1 MLHRLFYAGVR
12 AFARDLQIMTALR
25 KYIIA
30 GLLVW
35 LPLVITV
42 AIIKFVIDLLDGT
55 ILLLPPEYRPEA
67 LLGFS
72 VPGFGILLAV
82 GILIL
87 TGMFAA
93 NLLGRRLVQ
102 VWETALG
109 KIPLV
114 RNIYNSV
121 KQISTTLL
129 ASQSKS
135 FRKVVLVEYPRKDC
149 WCIGFLSNEHVE
161 TDRGITDQQLQS
173 IYLPTTPNPTS
184 GFNLLIPER
193 DIIELDMS
201 VEDGFKFI
209 ISMGVI
215 VPEGEIRQMVQSGTV
230 AARSSD
236 S

>member
-1 MLHRLFYAGVR
+1 
-12 AFARDLQIMTALR
+12 MTALR

-35 LPLVITV
+35 LPLLITV
-42 AIIKFVIDLLDGT
+42 ATIKFVVDLLDGT

-72 VPGFGILLAV
+72 IPGAGIVLAV
-82 GILIL
+82 AILIL

-102 VWETALG
+102 AWETALG

-121 KQISTTLL
+121 KQIATTLL
-129 ASQSKS
+129 ASRSKS
-135 FRKVVLVEYPRKDC
+135 FRKVVLVEYPRKDS
-149 WCIGFLSNEHVE
+149 WCIGFLVNEQLDAE
-161 TDRGITDQQLQS
+161 RGITDLQLQS

-184 GFNLLIPER
+184 GFNLLLPQR
-193 DIIELDMS
+193 DIIELDMT

-215 VPEGEIRQMVQSGTV
+215 VPDGKISRLMQENADT
-230 AARSSD
+230 ARS
-236 S
+236 

>member
-1 MLHRLFYAGVR
+1 
-12 AFARDLQIMTALR
+12 MTTLR

-35 LPLVITV
+35 LPRVITV
-42 AIIKFVIDLLDGT
+42 AIIKFVIDILDRT
-55 ILLLPPEYRPEA
+55 ILLLPPDYRPEA

-72 VPGFGILLAV
+72 IPGFGIILAV
-82 GILIL
+82 AILVV

-93 NLLGRRLVQ
+93 NLLGRRLVS
-102 VWETALG
+102 VWEAALG

-114 RNIYNSV
+114 RTIYNSV

-129 ASQSKS
+129 ATQSKS
-135 FRKVVLVEYPRKDC
+135 FRKVVLIEYPRKES
-149 WCIGFLSNEHVE
+149 WCIGFLSNEQVD
-161 TDRGITDQQLQS
+161 TDHGITDLQLQS

-184 GFNLLIPER
+184 GFNLLIPKR

-215 VPEGEIRQMVQSGTV
+215 VPEGKVRQLMQGSK
-230 AARSSD
+230 AAVD
-236 S
+236 A

>member
-1 MLHRLFYAGVR
+1 M
-12 AFARDLQIMTALR
+12 R

-42 AIIKFVIDLLDGT
+42 AIIKFVIDILDRT
-55 ILLLPPEYRPEA
+55 ILLLPPDYRPEA

-72 VPGFGILLAV
+72 IPGFGIILAV
-82 GILIL
+82 AILVV

-93 NLLGRRLVQ
+93 NLLGRRLVS
-102 VWETALG
+102 VWEAALG

-114 RNIYNSV
+114 RTIYNSV

-129 ASQSKS
+129 ATQSKS
-135 FRKVVLVEYPRKDC
+135 FRKVVLIEYPRKES
-149 WCIGFLSNEHVE
+149 WCIGFLSNEQVD
-161 TDRGITDQQLQS
+161 TDHGITDLQLQS

-184 GFNLLIPER
+184 GFNLLIPKR

-215 VPEGEIRQMVQSGTV
+215 VPEGKVRQLMQGSK
-230 AARSSD
+230 AAVD
-236 S
+236 A

>member
-1 MLHRLFYAGVR
+1 
-12 AFARDLQIMTALR
+12 MTALR

-42 AIIKFVIDLLDGT
+42 AIIKFVVDLLDGT
-55 ILLLPPEYRPEA
+55 VLLLPPEYRPEA
-67 LLGFS
+67 LLGVS
-72 VPGFGILLAV
+72 IPGFGIVLAV
-82 GILIL
+82 VILVV

-102 VWETALG
+102 LGEAALG
-109 KIPLV
+109 RIPLV

-121 KQISTTLL
+121 KQIATTLL
-129 ASQSKS
+129 ATQSKS
-135 FRKVVLVEYPRKDC
+135 FRKVVLVEYPRKDS
-149 WCIGFLSNEHVE
+149 WCIGFLVNEQVD
-161 TDRGITDQQLQS
+161 TDEAITGERLQS

-184 GFNLLIPER
+184 GFNLLLPER
-193 DIIELDMS
+193 EIIELDMS

-215 VPEGEIRQMVQSGTV
+215 VPDGKIKRLSQAAEETAVQ
-230 AARSSD
+230 
-236 S
+236 

>member
-1 MLHRLFYAGVR
+1 
-12 AFARDLQIMTALR
+12 MTALR

-35 LPLVITV
+35 LPLIITV
-42 AIIKFVIDLLDGT
+42 VTIKFVVDLLDGT

-72 VPGFGILLAV
+72 IPGSGIVLAV
-82 GILIL
+82 GVLIL

-121 KQISTTLL
+121 KQIATTLL

-135 FRKVVLVEYPRKDC
+135 FRKVVLVEYPRKDS
-149 WCIGFLSNEHVE
+149 WCIGFLVNEQLD
-161 TDRGITDQQLQS
+161 TDSAITDLQLQS

-184 GFNLLIPER
+184 GFNLLLPQR

-215 VPEGEIRQMVQSGTV
+215 VPEGEIRQMLPPGTV
-230 AARSSD
+230 AASSAD

>member
-1 MLHRLFYAGVR
+1 M
-12 AFARDLQIMTALR
+12 MTALR

-72 VPGFGILLAV
+72 IPGFGILLAV

-161 TDRGITDQQLQS
+161 TDRNITDERLQS

-215 VPEGEIRQMVQSGTV
+215 VPEGEIRQMLPPGAV
-230 AARSSD
+230 AAPTSD

>member
-1 MLHRLFYAGVR
+1 M
-12 AFARDLQIMTALR
+12 R

-35 LPLVITV
+35 LPLLITV
-42 AIIKFVIDLLDGT
+42 AIIKFVVDILDRT
-55 ILLLPPEYRPEA
+55 ILLLPPDYRPEA

-72 VPGFGILLAV
+72 IPGFGIVLAV
-82 GILIL
+82 AILVI

-93 NLLGRRLVQ
+93 NLLGRRLVS
-102 VWETALG
+102 VWEMALG

-129 ASQSKS
+129 ASQSNS
-135 FRKVVLVEYPRKDC
+135 FRKVVLIEYPRKDC
-149 WCIGFLSNEHVE
+149 WCIGFLSNEQVE
-161 TDRGITDQQLQS
+161 TDHSITDQQLQS

-184 GFNLLIPER
+184 GFNLLIPKR

-215 VPEGEIRQMVQSGTV
+215 VPDGKVRQLLQDSQ
-230 AARSSD
+230 AAVD
-236 S
+236 A

>member
-1 MLHRLFYAGVR
+1 
-12 AFARDLQIMTALR
+12 MTALR

-42 AIIKFVIDLLDGT
+42 AIIKFVVDLLDGT
-55 ILLLPPEYRPEA
+55 VVLLPPEYRPEA

-72 VPGFGILLAV
+72 IPGFGIVLAV
-82 GILIL
+82 VILVV

-93 NLLGRRLVQ
+93 NLLGRRMVQ
-102 VWETALG
+102 LWEAMLG
-109 KIPLV
+109 RIPLV

-121 KQISTTLL
+121 KQIATTLL
-129 ASQSKS
+129 STRSKS
-135 FRKVVLVEYPRKDC
+135 FRKVVLVEYPRKNS
-149 WCIGFLSNEHVE
+149 WCIGFLVNERVDTDE
-161 TDRGITDQQLQS
+161 AITDRRLQS

-184 GFNLLIPER
+184 GFNLLLPEEE
-193 DIIELDMS
+193 IIELDMS

-215 VPEGEIRQMVQSGTV
+215 VPHGKIKQLSQATAGTT
-230 AARSSD
+230 AP
-236 S
+236 

>member
-1 MLHRLFYAGVR
+1 MLHRLFYTGVR
-12 AFARDLQIMTALR
+12 AFARDLQTMTALR

-35 LPLVITV
+35 LPLIITV
-42 AIIKFVIDLLDGT
+42 AVIKFVVDLLDGT

-72 VPGFGILLAV
+72 IPGAGIVLALV
-82 GILIL
+82 VLVV

-102 VWETALG
+102 VWEAMLG
-109 KIPLV
+109 RIPLV
-114 RNIYNSV
+114 RSVYNSV

-129 ASQSKS
+129 ASQSTS

-161 TDRGITDQQLQS
+161 TDRAISDQQLQS
-173 IYLPTTPNPTS
+173 IYVPTTPNPTS

-193 DIIELDMS
+193 DIMELDMS

-215 VPEGEIRQMVQSGTV
+215 VPDGKINRLSQATGATTVQ
-230 AARSSD
+230 
-236 S
+236 

>member
-1 MLHRLFYAGVR
+1 M
-12 AFARDLQIMTALR
+12 MTALR

-55 ILLLPPEYRPEA
+55 VLLLPPEYRPEA

-72 VPGFGILLAV
+72 IPGFGILLAV

-161 TDRGITDQQLQS
+161 TDRRITDQQLQS

-215 VPEGEIRQMVQSGTV
+215 VPEGEIRQMLPSGAV
-230 AARSSD
+230 AASSSD

>member
-1 MLHRLFYAGVR
+1 
-12 AFARDLQIMTALR
+12 MTALR

-72 VPGFGILLAV
+72 IPGFGILLAV
-82 GILIL
+82 GVLIL

-215 VPEGEIRQMVQSGTV
+215 VPEGEIRQMLPSGAV
-230 AARSSD
+230 AAPSSD

>member
-1 MLHRLFYAGVR
+1 M
-12 AFARDLQIMTALR
+12 R

-42 AIIKFVIDLLDGT
+42 AIIKFVIDILDST
-55 ILLLPPEYRPEA
+55 ILLLPQEYRPEA

-72 VPGFGILLAV
+72 IPGFGIILAIGV
-82 GILIL
+82 LVVTGI
-87 TGMFAA
+87 FAA
-93 NLLGRRLVQ
+93 NLLGRRLVS
-102 VWETALG
+102 VWEAALG

-114 RNIYNSV
+114 RTIYNSV

-129 ASQSKS
+129 ASQSTS

-149 WCIGFLSNEHVE
+149 WCIGFLSNEQVE
-161 TDRGITDQQLQS
+161 TDHSITDQQLQS

-184 GFNLLIPER
+184 GFNLLIPKR
-193 DIIELDMS
+193 DIIELEMS

-215 VPEGEIRQMVQSGTV
+215 VPEGKLRQLIQDRK
-230 AARSSD
+230 AAGNS
-236 S
+236 

>member
-1 MLHRLFYAGVR
+1 
-12 AFARDLQIMTALR
+12 MTTLR

-42 AIIKFVIDLLDGT
+42 AIIKFVIDILDTT
-55 ILLLPPEYRPEA
+55 ILLLPPDYRPEA

-72 VPGFGILLAV
+72 IPGFGIILAV
-82 GILIL
+82 AILVV

-93 NLLGRRLVQ
+93 NLLGRRLVS
-102 VWETALG
+102 VWEAALG

-114 RNIYNSV
+114 RTIYNSV

-129 ASQSKS
+129 ATQSNS
-135 FRKVVLVEYPRKDC
+135 FRKVVLIEYPRKDC
-149 WCIGFLSNEHVE
+149 WCIGFLSNEQVE
-161 TDRGITDQQLQS
+161 TDHSITDQQLQS

-184 GFNLLIPER
+184 GFNLLIPKR

-215 VPEGEIRQMVQSGTV
+215 VPDGKVRQLLQDSQ
-230 AARSSD
+230 AAVD
-236 S
+236 A

>member
-1 MLHRLFYAGVR
+1 
-12 AFARDLQIMTALR
+12 MTALR

-35 LPLVITV
+35 LPLLITV
-42 AIIKFVIDLLDGT
+42 AIIKFVVDLLDGT
-55 ILLLPPEYRPEA
+55 VLLLPLEYRPEA

-72 VPGFGILLAV
+72 IPGFGIVLAFV
-82 GILIL
+82 ILVI

-102 VWETALG
+102 LWESLLG
-109 KIPLV
+109 RIPLV

-121 KQISTTLL
+121 KQIATTLL
-129 ASQSKS
+129 ATQSKS
-135 FRKVVLVEYPRKDC
+135 FRKVVLVEYPRKDS
-149 WCIGFLSNEHVE
+149 WCIGFLVNEQVDTDE
-161 TDRGITDQQLQS
+161 TITDRKLQS

-184 GFNLLIPER
+184 GFNLLLPEEE
-193 DIIELDMS
+193 ITELDMS

-215 VPEGEIRQMVQSGTV
+215 VPDGKIKQLAQSV
-230 AARSSD
+230 AGPATL
-236 S
+236 

>member
-1 MLHRLFYAGVR
+1 MCYPAPHSDRITFYR
-12 AFARDLQIMTALR
+12 TMTALR
-25 KYIIA
+25 RYIIA

-55 ILLLPPEYRPEA
+55 VLLLPPDYRPEA

-72 VPGFGILLAV
+72 IPGFGIVLAV
-82 GILIL
+82 VILLL

-102 VWETALG
+102 FWEAALG
-109 KIPLV
+109 RIPLV
-114 RNIYNSV
+114 RNVYNSV

-129 ASQSKS
+129 ASKSTS

-161 TDRGITDQQLQS
+161 TDHNITTEQLQS

-184 GFNLLIPER
+184 GFNLLIPQRE
-193 DIIELDMS
+193 IIELDMS

-215 VPEGEIRQMVQSGTV
+215 VPEGEIKRLLP
-230 AARSSD
+230 AAADAPAAAVS
-236 S
+236 

>member
-1 MLHRLFYAGVR
+1 
-12 AFARDLQIMTALR
+12 MTALR

-35 LPLVITV
+35 LPLIITV
-42 AIIKFVIDLLDGT
+42 AVIKFVIDLLDGT

-72 VPGFGILLAV
+72 VPGAGIVLAV
-82 GILIL
+82 GVLVL

-121 KQISTTLL
+121 KQIATTLL
-129 ASQSKS
+129 ASRSKS
-135 FRKVVLVEYPRKDC
+135 FRKVVLVEYPRKDS
-149 WCIGFLSNEHVE
+149 WCIGFLVNEQLD
-161 TDRGITDQQLQS
+161 TDGAITDLQLQS

-184 GFNLLIPER
+184 GFNLLLPQR

-215 VPEGEIRQMVQSGTV
+215 VPDGKIKRFPPATEVSGEKNR
-230 AARSSD
+230 
-236 S
+236 

>member
-1 MLHRLFYAGVR
+1 M
-12 AFARDLQIMTALR
+12 
-25 KYIIA
+25 
-30 GLLVW
+30 
-35 LPLVITV
+35 

-72 VPGFGILLAV
+72 IPGFGILLAV
-82 GILIL
+82 GVLIL

-215 VPEGEIRQMVQSGTV
+215 VPEGEITQMVQSGTV
-230 AARSSD
+230 AAPSSD

>member
-1 MLHRLFYAGVR
+1 
-12 AFARDLQIMTALR
+12 
-25 KYIIA
+25 
-30 GLLVW
+30 
-35 LPLVITV
+35 
-42 AIIKFVIDLLDGT
+42 
-55 ILLLPPEYRPEA
+55 
-67 LLGFS
+67 
-72 VPGFGILLAV
+72 
-82 GILIL
+82 
-87 TGMFAA
+87 MFAA

-161 TDRGITDQQLQS
+161 TDRRITDQQLQS

-201 VEDGFKFI
+201 VEDGLQVHHFNGSDRAGRGNQANAAPRRGSRAFFRLLTRPEAE
-209 ISMGVI
+209 SYYNPC
-215 VPEGEIRQMVQSGTV
+215 VPTI
-230 AARSSD
+230 AD
-236 S
+236 N

>member
-1 MLHRLFYAGVR
+1 
-12 AFARDLQIMTALR
+12 MTALR

-55 ILLLPPEYRPEA
+55 VLLLPPDYRPEA
-67 LLGFS
+67 LIGFS
-72 VPGFGILLAV
+72 IPGFGIILAV
-82 GILIL
+82 AILLL

-102 VWETALG
+102 FWEAALG
-109 KIPLV
+109 RIPLV
-114 RNIYNSV
+114 RTVYNSV

-129 ASQSKS
+129 ASQSTS

-149 WCIGFLSNEHVE
+149 WCIGFLSNEHVG
-161 TDRGITDQQLQS
+161 TDRNITHERLQS

-184 GFNLLIPER
+184 GFNLLIPDRE
-193 DIIELDMS
+193 IIELDMS

-215 VPEGEIRQMVQSGTV
+215 VPEGEIKRLLP
-230 AARSSD
+230 AAADAPASAAS
-236 S
+236 

>member
-1 MLHRLFYAGVR
+1 M
-12 AFARDLQIMTALR
+12 MTALR

-42 AIIKFVIDLLDGT
+42 AIIKFVIDLLDST
-55 ILLLPPEYRPEA
+55 ILLLPLEYRPEA

-72 VPGFGILLAV
+72 IPGFGIILAV
-82 GILIL
+82 GVLVL
-87 TGMFAA
+87 TGVFAA
-93 NLLGRRLVQ
+93 NLLGRRLVL
-102 VWETALG
+102 VWEAVLG

-114 RNIYNSV
+114 RTVYNSV
-121 KQISTTLL
+121 KQLSTTLL
-129 ASQSKS
+129 ASQSTS

-149 WCIGFLSNEHVE
+149 WCLGFLSNEHVE
-161 TDRGITDQQLQS
+161 TTRNITDQKLQS

-215 VPEGEIRQMVQSGTV
+215 VPEGEIKRVLLSG
-230 AARSSD
+230 AAGRLPAD
-236 S
+236 P

>member
-1 MLHRLFYAGVR
+1 
-12 AFARDLQIMTALR
+12 MTTLR

-42 AIIKFVIDLLDGT
+42 AIIKFVIDILDRT
-55 ILLLPPEYRPEA
+55 ILLLPPDYRPEA

-72 VPGFGILLAV
+72 IPGFGIILAV
-82 GILIL
+82 AILVV

-93 NLLGRRLVQ
+93 NLLGRRLVL
-102 VWETALG
+102 VWEAALG

-114 RNIYNSV
+114 RTIYNSV

-129 ASQSKS
+129 ATQSNS
-135 FRKVVLVEYPRKDC
+135 FRKVVLIEYPRKES
-149 WCIGFLSNEHVE
+149 WCIGFLSNEQVD
-161 TDRGITDQQLQS
+161 TDHGITDLQLQS

-184 GFNLLIPER
+184 GFNLLIPKR

-215 VPEGEIRQMVQSGTV
+215 VPEGKVRQLMQGSK
-230 AARSSD
+230 AAVD
-236 S
+236 A

>member
-1 MLHRLFYAGVR
+1 
-12 AFARDLQIMTALR
+12 MTTLR

-42 AIIKFVIDLLDGT
+42 AIIKFVIDILDRT
-55 ILLLPPEYRPEA
+55 ILLLPPDYRPEA

-72 VPGFGILLAV
+72 IPGFGIILAV
-82 GILIL
+82 AILVV

-93 NLLGRRLVQ
+93 NLLGRRLVS
-102 VWETALG
+102 VWEAALG

-114 RNIYNSV
+114 RTIYNSV

-129 ASQSKS
+129 ATQSKS
-135 FRKVVLVEYPRKDC
+135 FRKVVLIEYPRKES
-149 WCIGFLSNEHVE
+149 WCIGFLSNEQVD
-161 TDRGITDQQLQS
+161 TDHGITDLQLQS

-184 GFNLLIPER
+184 GFNLLIPKR

-215 VPEGEIRQMVQSGTV
+215 VPEGKVRQLMQGSK
-230 AARSSD
+230 AAVD
-236 S
+236 A